1 MALPEAVFGAI
12 ADLTNIAINVI
23 AKKFGKSEVQ
33 VKQIEGYLFWF
44 LLVSFIL
51 FLFYLTFKY
60 S

>member
-1 MALPEAVFGAI
+1 MAIADAVFGAI
-12 ADLTNIAINVI
+12 ADLTNIAINVV
-23 AKKFGKSEVQ
+23 AKKLGKSEVQ

-44 LLVSFIL
+44 LFVSFIL